1 MNREQ
6 TILNAK
12 RIIDVR
18 RMQAV
23 DKCEQLLEELR
34 THADFRECE
43 KELKSAQV
51 TYTIGRK
58 SSEKAT
64 VEKLK
69 EELKAIL
76 HKYGFTERDLLPK
89 YSCPKCQDTGYV
101 NGNACSCLQQEI
113 RNVLFN
119 ESNVPN
125 KNFTFE
131 NSTETNKHNVAV
143 YKKAKETCVGEKLR
157 NILLVSNPGHGKTYL
172 LSACANYCISL
183 GKSVLFTTAY
193 NLSSLFLE
201 CHLSNIAT
209 RKMILNSLT
218 DVDVLVIDDLGTE
231 NVYKTVTAEYL
242 FALLNERIV
251 QNRQT
256 FISTNLTL
264 EDLRDKYDERIFSR
278 ILDQNSTL
286 VATLE
291 GKDKRLFIK

>member
-1 MNREQ
+1 MNKQ
-6 TILNAK
+6 IIVSAK
-12 RIIDVR
+12 RIIDAR

-51 TYTIGRK
+51 AYTIGRK

-69 EELKAIL
+69 GELKSIL
-76 HKYGFTERDLLPK
+76 HKYGVTERDLLPK

-119 ESNVPN
+119 ESNVTS
-125 KNFTFE
+125 KDFTFE
-131 NSTETNKHNVAV
+131 NSTETNKHNLAV
-143 YKKAKETCVGEKLR
+143 YKKAKEVCDGGKLR

-183 GKSVLFTTAY
+183 NKSVIFTTAY
-193 NLSSLFLE
+193 NLSTLFLE
-201 CHLSNIAT
+201 CHLGNLAT
-209 RKMILNSLT
+209 KQMILNSLT

-231 NVYKTVTAEYL
+231 NVYKTVTAEYM
-242 FALLNERIV
+242 FSLLNERIA

-256 FISTNLTL
+256 FISSNLTL

-278 ILDQNSTL
+278 ILDQNTTL
-286 VATLE
+286 VASLE
-291 GKDKRLFIK
+291 GASKRFGF